1 LTVDIMQRKR
11 RPVLRSA
18 VDFRVLDDLSSIAVD
33 PVSGEAH
40 ALTPVATAVFERCD
54 GTMTVA
60 DIVDEVVDIFDCLP
74 DQAGHDVLVFLDE
87 LAVRGLIDW

>member
-1 LTVDIMQRKR
+1 MQRKR

-74 DQAGHDVLVFLDE
+74 DQAGRDVLVVLDE